1 MENKNMNHAVWRGS
15 EDQKLGRTEA
25 ESCKPYNEFED
36 TVHLMLGEDYKDRFV
51 AEYRQTKIRYE
62 RLKRFN
68 TKIEAARRQRSGNP
82 VDWTGMV
89 SQILGAKSVTE
100 NDNKWVTEPKHD
112 CPEELLREQQ
122 RVMGEYLHI
131 LEVRAVIE
139 GIDL

>member
-1 MENKNMNHAVWRGS
+1 MERFGRS
-15 EDQKLGRTEA
+15 EAGKHR
-25 ESCKPYNEFED
+25 SSKPYNEFED
-36 TVHLMLGEDYKDRFV
+36 TVHLMLSEDYKARFA

-100 NDNKWVTEPKHD
+100 NDNKLVTEPKHD
-112 CPEELLREQQ
+112 CPEDLLREQQ
-122 RVMGEYLHI
+122 RVMGEYLHL

-139 GIDL
+139 GIEL

>member
-1 MENKNMNHAVWRGS
+1 MKEQVTTMKPDEQLHEDRRQTTSATPANELALTVNM
-15 EDQKLGRTEA
+15 
-25 ESCKPYNEFED
+25 
-36 TVHLMLGEDYKDRFV
+36 MLSEDYKERFV

-82 VDWTGMV
+82 MDWTGMV

-139 GIDL
+139 GIEL